1 LIKKHGVLRN
11 PDNEDFKEHDFVKD
25 MIPDPSK
32 ILDSENLDLVQLHGY
47 LGKSSNTEY
56 RRLYFDK
63 SLTDF
68 CEIREKDIVKHESVR
83 TNTEE
88 YTVVWLKPGTRILH
102 TKVETAREIESGFL
116 QGDIV
121 GKYLSPAKLDQFVT
135 SFVAGG
141 GGRGRG
147 LVQNPSTVIC
157 EIITVTIGITV
168 EISRMLCTGSLLCG
182 DPESQ
187 TARRGL

>member
-1 LIKKHGVLRN
+1 MIKRHGVLKN
-11 PDNEDFKEHDFVKD
+11 PDNKDFKEHDFVKD
-25 MIPDPSK
+25 MIPEPSK

-47 LGKSSNTEY
+47 LGKSSNPGY
-56 RRLYFDK
+56 WRLYFDR
-63 SLTDF
+63 SLMDF
-68 CEIREKDIVKHESVR
+68 CDIREKDITKHESLR

-88 YTVVWLKPGTRILH
+88 FTIVWLKPGTKILH
-102 TKVETAREIESGFL
+102 TKVKTAQEIESGFL

-121 GKYLSPAKLDQFVT
+121 KKYLSHAKLDQFVT

-141 GGRGRG
+141 SDRG

-182 DPESQ
+182 EPEIR
-187 TARRGL
+187 TGRRGCL